1 MLNYL
6 NKNWLIVQLKM
17 NSKVKDVMVV
27 KCMMVLLMLLNMVL
41 PLDQNIHM
49 LELINNVQPKRPKPD
64 INLLV
69 LLMLNHSTLKPMLK
83 LLLNMLSLLV
93 SMLQE
98 STSNSTR
105 KVSTMPNV
113 MEVNQLLITELPM
126 LDMLQI
132 TI

>member
-69 LLMLNHSTLKPMLK
+69 LLMLNHLTLKPMLK

-113 MEVNQLLITELPM
+113 MEVNQLLITE
-126 LDMLQI
+126 
-132 TI
+132 

>member
-27 KCMMVLLMLLNMVL
+27 KCMMVLLMPLNMVL

-69 LLMLNHSTLKPMLK
+69 LLMLNHLTLKPMLK

-113 MEVNQLLITELPM
+113 MEVNQLLIME
-126 LDMLQI
+126 
-132 TI
+132 